1 MELVRGGQEPWVTK
15 VPWGFSLASFGMSDG
30 LSPCCFRVDLGAGAL
45 VQGAPLALRVARML
59 DEGSGTTELE
69 SKFLVK
75 INVQCFGSN
84 RASGEIAIRLFL
96 VRLSVV

>member
-1 MELVRGGQEPWVTK
+1 
-15 VPWGFSLASFGMSDG
+15 MSDG
-30 LSPCCFRVDLGAGAL
+30 LSPCCFRVDLGAGALVQGALVQGAL

-75 INVQCFGSN
+75 S
-84 RASGEIAIRLFL
+84 
-96 VRLSVV
+96 